1 MKHSF
6 RLSRAAA
13 AGAAAALLLIISG
26 ASSAARAQTLS
37 PTPDRFI
44 IQVTTTTIPDPGPAA
59 TPSPTPTPTTTP
71 SPTPTPGRVVRSSYA
86 SDMSADGRFVVIESE
101 GDIATDRTPERNNAD
116 GNQEIFLFDY
126 AQRRIYQIT
135 NTKNALINTSLSAL
149 EPSNIDVRIVNLQPQ
164 ISRDGRF
171 IVFISNAYLNSD
183 PTLTPAGFSAQG
195 RSAELKTDGNTEI
208 FLYAVPQPPAADLAS
223 GADLEPF
230 NLAGGAMTRVTT
242 TAATRAAAAGGT
254 NIQPFFAR
262 DNDAPSISD
271 DGNII
276 AFVSYA
282 RTGIPGSSNSDGNPE
297 IFTYN
302 RTAGTFF
309 QITTTTDKASPG
321 NPLPTLVF
329 NLNPSLSGS
338 GTAMAFV
345 SNADINSSETAA
357 DQGNGEVYVATLAS
371 TGGLASLRQVTV
383 TPPERREGFI
393 GIAVNVFSPG
403 RRISRSGNF
412 VAFESTANFNTNGS
426 LNGSLANSY
435 GIYVYDFAANS
446 FAQVGNRA
454 PDNDDPDLG
463 LRFPTFTG
471 DNTRVVW
478 ASNLNLK
485 ADGTVAARG
494 SADGLNPSRR
504 GQIFSAPVASLPTV
518 SRLTNNPAP
527 LSALSTPLIQVAP
540 GNTARRIAFS
550 TTQTELGGGN
560 PDQFPEVFY
569 MLVPAATSE
578 TPAPSPTPA
587 ASPAPVTFST
597 GATDR
602 PVVAPSPSPTPPAVT
617 GLAPGMLGI
626 MRSTLALAPSP
637 LQVGIGNADE
647 TRRRPGLPAELNGVS
662 VSVGD
667 IGAAAGLYSVAPG
680 QINFVV
686 PPGLTPSATPQPV
699 VINNNGAVIR
709 TSLVLN
715 SAQPDIF
722 TSTNGA
728 GGRALVL
735 NVTNPLTQTTEPFP
749 APSRLLIML
758 TGVRLNTLTT
768 ANVTV
773 RIGTTDLTGAAIV
786 SIGPSQT
793 AGFDQ
798 IVVDV
803 PASLAGAGDV
813 PVIVTISVGGATFT
827 SRPAESAPRI
837 TIQ

>member
-13 AGAAAALLLIISG
+13 AGAAAAALLILISG
-26 ASSAARAQTLS
+26 AFSAARAQTLS
-37 PTPDRFI
+37 PTPDRFV
-44 IQVTTTTIPDPGPAA
+44 IQVTSTTIPDPGPAA
-59 TPSPTPTPTTTP
+59 TPTPTPTPTTTTT
-71 SPTPTPGRVVRSSYA
+71 PTPTPGRVARASYA

-101 GDIATDRTPERNNAD
+101 GDIASDRSDARNNAD

-135 NTKNALINTSLSAL
+135 NTRNALINTSLSAI

-183 PTLTPAGFSAQG
+183 PTLTPASFNAQG

-208 FLYAVPQPPAADLAS
+208 FVYAVPQPPAADLAS
-223 GADLEPF
+223 GADLEGF
-230 NLAGGAMTRVTT
+230 NLAGGAMTRITT
-242 TAATRAAAAGGT
+242 TAATRGASAGGAT
-254 NIQPFFAR
+254 ATPFFAR

-271 DGNII
+271 DGNLV
-276 AFVSYA
+276 AFVSQA
-282 RTGIPGSSNSDGNPE
+282 RTGIPGSTNADGNQE
-297 IFTYN
+297 IFTFN
-302 RTAGTFF
+302 RAAGTFA
-309 QITTTTDKASPG
+309 QITNTTDKASPG

-329 NLNPSLSGS
+329 NLNPSLSGA

-357 DQGNGEVYVATLAS
+357 DQGNGEVYVATLSS

-383 TPPERREGFI
+383 TPPERRSGFI

-403 RRISRSGNF
+403 RRISRNGNF
-412 VAFESTANFNTNGS
+412 VAFESTAIFNTNGS
-426 LNGSLANSY
+426 LNGGLANTY

-446 FAQVGNRA
+446 FAQVGSRA
-454 PDNDDPDLG
+454 PDNDFADLG

-478 ASNLNLK
+478 SSSLNLR
-485 ADGTVAARG
+485 ADGTAAARG
-494 SADGLNPSRR
+494 SAEGLNPNRR
-504 GQIFSAPVASLPTV
+504 GQIFSAPVASLATV

-527 LSALSTPLIQVAP
+527 LSGTPLIQVAP
-540 GNTARRIAFS
+540 GNTVRRMAFS
-550 TTQTELGGGN
+550 TSQTELGGSN

-569 MLVPAATSE
+569 VLIPAATSE

-587 ASPAPVTFST
+587 ASPAPVSFST

-602 PVVAPSPSPTPPAVT
+602 PVVAPSPAPTPPAVS

-626 MRSTLALAPSP
+626 MRSTLALAPSARE
-637 LQVGIGNADE
+637 VGTGNADE

-662 VSVGD
+662 VSVGE

-686 PPGLTPSATPQPV
+686 PPGL
-699 VINNNGAVIR
+699 
-709 TSLVLN
+709 
-715 SAQPDIF
+715 
-722 TSTNGA
+722 
-728 GGRALVL
+728 
-735 NVTNPLTQTTEPFP
+735 
-749 APSRLLIML
+749 
-758 TGVRLNTLTT
+758 
-768 ANVTV
+768 
-773 RIGTTDLTGAAIV
+773 
-786 SIGPSQT
+786 
-793 AGFDQ
+793 
-798 IVVDV
+798 
-803 PASLAGAGDV
+803 
-813 PVIVTISVGGATFT
+813 
-827 SRPAESAPRI
+827 
-837 TIQ
+837 